1 MREIFTRSGIALDD
15 SQIGRFGLFY
25 ELIARYNDEL
35 DLTRLRR
42 FEDIVVRHF
51 VDSLYITRLCEM
63 PSPLLDIG
71 TGAGFPGIPLKIALP
86 GLSLI
91 LAEPRRRR
99 VAFLEKAVGELAL
112 EKVSIYPHMVSPH
125 SSLEANAVVTRALES
140 IEETIDRADHLL
152 PMGGR
157 IILMK
162 GPAVVDELAALSS
175 GIRDRYRLELDAPY
189 VLPHTSY
196 ARRLVV
202 LEKISSRRARTY
214 RILKRAGETRGMIIS
229 SRENAGF
236 KELGKLVSIEGVRK
250 HGRTIVS
257 GRKVVAEVL
266 REHARLCERLII
278 FDGMV
283 EESDELKLALERF
296 ERERRL
302 FILKKSLYNELD
314 QFSTGGPL
322 LEARVPDMPEWKGD
336 AAPGCSLCV
345 PFQDPVNVGSVI
357 RAAAAFG
364 ATRVI
369 LLKEA
374 AHPFHPRSVRASG
387 GAVFSAPLIKGP
399 PLAALRAVAD
409 QGDLPIVS
417 LDKAGESL
425 GSFRF
430 PETFLL
436 LPGVEGP
443 GLPSELKARAVSI
456 PIAEGVE
463 SLNAAVAASIAL
475 YEWRRGKA

>member
-1 MREIFTRSGIALDD
+1 MRELFTRSGIALDD
-15 SQIGRFGLFY
+15 SQIGKFGRFY
-25 ELIARYNDEL
+25 ELLVRHNDEL

-86 GLSLI
+86 DISLI
-91 LAEPRRRR
+91 LAEPRHRR
-99 VAFLEKAVGELAL
+99 VAFLEKAVEELAL
-112 EKVSIYPHMVSPH
+112 ERVSIYPHMVSPH
-125 SSLEANAVVTRALES
+125 SSLEASAVVTRALES

-162 GPAVVDELAALSS
+162 GPAAGDELAAIPP
-175 GIRDRYRLELDAPY
+175 GILDRYRLELDAPY
-189 VLPHTSY
+189 TLPHTSY

-202 LEKISSRRARTY
+202 FEKISSRRARTY
-214 RILKRAGETRGMIIS
+214 RILKRAVETKGMIIS
-229 SRENAGF
+229 SRENPTF
-236 KELGKLVSIEGVRK
+236 KELGKLVSIDGVRK
-250 HGRTIVS
+250 HGRAIVS
-257 GRKVVAEVL
+257 GRKIVAEVL

-278 FDGMV
+278 VDGMV
-283 EESDELKLALERF
+283 EESDELNREIERF
-296 ERERRL
+296 GRERRL
-302 FILKKSLYNELD
+302 LILKKSLYNELD

-322 LEARVPDMPEWKGD
+322 LEARLPELPEWKGD
-336 AAPGCSLCV
+336 TAPGCSLCI

-364 ATRVI
+364 AERII

-387 GAVFSAPLIKGP
+387 GTVFSAPMMKGP
-399 PLAALRAVAD
+399 PLAELSALAERNAAP
-409 QGDLPIVS
+409 LVS
-417 LDKAGESL
+417 LDKAGEPL
-425 GSFRF
+425 DSFRF
-430 PETFLL
+430 PESFIL

-443 GLPSELKARAVSI
+443 GLPPELKISPVSI

-475 YEWRRGKA
+475 YEWRRRKA